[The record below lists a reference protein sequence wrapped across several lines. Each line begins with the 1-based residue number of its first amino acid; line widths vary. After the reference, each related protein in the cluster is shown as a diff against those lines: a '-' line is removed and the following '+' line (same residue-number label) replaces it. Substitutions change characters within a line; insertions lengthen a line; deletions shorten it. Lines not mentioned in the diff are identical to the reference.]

1 MNLCLSLTGLYIT
14 FIISTRDEVIRIS
27 PLCGTFGAMLHYFFL
42 TTFFLMAADAAL
54 IYKKLVWVF
63 KQDIPSYVAITGSI
77 AWSKSAMLKAMSPL
91 HMCIYS
97 HSNPSTGVVNFTAA
111 AIYYIVYLTLLLYNI
126 NSVSSL
132 STCMH
137 NEQYSC

>member
-14 FIISTRDEVIRIS
+14 FIISTMDEVIRIS
-27 PLCGTFGAMLHYFFL
+27 PLCGTVGAMLHYFFL

-97 HSNPSTGVVNFTAA
+97 YSSTGVVNFTAVA
-111 AIYYIVYLTLLLYNI
+111 LLYYIVYLTLLPYNI
-126 NSVSSL
+126 NSVGCL

-137 NEQYSC
+137 NEQ